1 MIEIIISFYIFMI
14 HKRQIEVD
22 FRVSILLLCLGLL
35 VAQPLFAQAPS
46 FEMAC
51 NTEDIDDNDNGLIEL
66 CYLEDVA
73 AIQRDGTGLR
83 RGTATLAEGCP
94 TSGCN
99 GYELVRNLD
108 FTTTQSYMT
117 GVVNSN
123 WILNAA
129 DFMGT
134 ARQGWDPIGSVA
146 NNDCSDSG
154 SRCFAAILEG
164 NGYSISN
171 LQINRDGANEIG
183 LFAGNTGTIRNL
195 GLREIEVEGNNRV
208 GGLVGRNEGNLIN
221 AHVIDSRVEGSAN
234 NAGLLVGVSRPSALI
249 INSYVRGTVEGSR
262 WVGGICGLNF
272 GRIINS
278 YAEVMASGVREVGGL
293 VAENQHGTI
302 RNSYAMGSAH
312 ITANDSENRR
322 SVGGLLAVLWR
333 VSDSNPNP
341 SVTNSYSTVRV
352 TGNLARNNVGGL
364 IGNTN
369 ISDPLITASYWD
381 TETSERTASPGGGTP
396 QTTDGLQM
404 PTAPGTMASD
414 VYYQW
419 STDDW
424 DFGTMQ
430 TYAALRYA
438 IGDDN
443 DNPGC
448 DVEPDTPLPPCG
460 ALLSGQAG
468 RDRGLNT
475 LFFVINGDRQDNTR
489 VFRDRPFSPLV
500 FDYDI
505 KLPSL
510 QTTIELIPYAVN
522 DTATISV
529 FSASDQ
535 DDDLFMGRRSG
546 QESRPITLQANT
558 NETMMVEVDGLTYNF
573 NLIRGPQPSVEIV
586 SFGTIPPTGTVDEG
600 DDIVFEAVFRN
611 GSEDYQYSLQQGG
624 TALGQGQNSTATVT
638 VTIPD
643 NLVAAGEETT
653 QTIYTITVDDSFDI
667 VSREL
672 MLTVN
677 KIDNG
682 EPQLELSVSPT
693 MLSITS
699 SVDDIDG
706 VGTFS
711 YQWQSRDEGD
721 SGWNNLPSVTN
732 SQMVAGNS
740 ANTIRYRV
748 IVNHTDGQ
756 GHGKEYTIGL
766 FPRDVD
772 GDDDGLIDI
781 YYLEDLNVIRYQ
793 VDGSGYTINPE
804 SDNII
809 ADKIVSGCPAN
820 TCTGYELL
828 RDLDFTTAR
837 SYVDATAEVQDQ
849 TTVLDEWTVD
859 DPMNDSDTGWLPLAT
874 ADVPFAS
881 LFNGNNN
888 NISNL
893 QINRDT
899 ADDSDIGLFAVLSPS
914 ARLENVGVLDVS
926 IEGRG
931 YVGGLV
937 AQNEGVI
944 VNSYAQ
950 GEVAGA
956 QHSVGGLVA
965 LNSTATGVIINSYAN
980 VRLMSAGAL
989 LSGGLVGNNDG
1000 KIRNSYAAG
1009 NVGGACDVGGL
1020 VAENGSEGEIVNSYA
1035 SGAVNRSGSCGDDG
1049 TRNRAGGLVADNAG
1063 LIRNSY
1069 VRGPISAGGGT
1080 AGGLFA
1086 VGATGTVEFSYW
1098 DSTVNSDIT
1107 ADSTAQTTADLLS
1120 LPSETGIYTNW
1131 NSADWDFGTAMQY
1144 PLLRYTSPTDI
1155 AIAAVCDDDLNT
1167 ALPPCGSILLAQGEK
1182 GLSNLLFFTG
1192 DDAVALNRPFSLS
1205 LLSGYT
1211 VNVEDQTT
1219 IELLPY
1225 GINPRGESITIT
1237 QNTTNTDYFV
1247 GKLSGEQSMPI
1258 PISKGE
1264 SVLTISVGNDPTD
1277 TNPVT
1282 YSVTVNNMVS
1292 PVQVTD
1298 VTGPDTAVEGDPIS
1312 LSQTA
1317 TGGIGVNYTYRWTSE
1332 PADFLDGQTVTNATL
1347 SFNVPTDFVL
1357 GENTSR
1363 SVVIKSIVGDSF
1375 SESSA
1380 IKTVNIVKDDN
1391 GNPDFRTEVTVS
1403 TISIEAVPGSDPDG
1417 DGMITGASWERRTVD
1432 DVEWMPIPG
1441 QTSAMYSIP
1450 TEDRGDTRYRAQVV
1464 YIDAQGYSHTSS
1476 VLGPY
1481 RADIDDDDDG
1491 LIDIYYLEDLD
1502 TVRYQTDGSGYRASN
1517 EATRSSRGCMPVDTT
1532 ETCSGYELRRD
1543 LDFMTTRSYL
1553 VATMNRTIWT
1563 VNNFGTD
1570 ADTGWQP
1577 IGSIDGNSCSNTS
1590 SDCFTGVFEG
1600 NGYSI
1605 SNLRIN
1611 RDSTTGSLSDNIGLF
1626 VGNTGTIR
1634 NLGLSGIK
1642 VHGHRR
1648 VSGLVGLNAGNLIN
1662 VYVDEGEV
1670 EGRNNGVGLLAGR
1683 SEGLIINSYV
1693 RGTVFSA
1700 GRFAGGICGAT
1711 LGSGI
1716 SNSYAI
1722 VDVTAMGNIG
1732 GLAGDTLGPIRNS
1745 YAMGSVR
1752 LTANA
1757 NSGLVVGGLVG
1768 VMAVFNE
1775 PSITNSYSTV
1785 AVTADNPTGNIISGL
1800 IGDRTEAVDAS
1811 AISDSYWD
1819 SNTSM
1824 QTTSMGGGTSK
1835 TTVELQMPT
1844 NRTAEIGIYA
1854 NWNSADWDF
1863 GTSQTYAALRYAI
1876 GDDNAN
1882 PGCDADPD
1890 TALPQCG
1897 DLLPGQIATVLP
1909 IEITNITVPET
1920 VNEGDV
1926 INLSAAVMGGN
1937 SDSYSYRW
1945 TSEPASLLAGVSET
1959 DIANPTLSFI
1969 VPTDFVLGEASNRD
1983 AVIEL
1988 TVGDGLIES
1997 TATGTVTVEKVDNGN
2012 LSLSATVTTSTISI
2026 EILENDPDGAGS
2038 VAYTWEQ
2045 RSIARAGWQPILNP
2059 SNSYTVPAQ
2068 DASSFR
2074 YRVRLSYT
2082 DAQGYPYTS
2091 GVLGPFRAEIDDD
2104 DDGLID
2110 IYYLED
2116 LDAVRYQL
2124 DGTGYTPST
2133 TTVKITRGCPL
2144 AGDNTETCSGYE
2156 LRRDLSFTA
2165 MQSYVD
2171 ATTNR
2176 DEWTVDNPMNDLDT
2190 GWPPIGGSFGST
2202 FEGNGYSISN
2212 LQINRD
2218 TVDDSDIGLFAVL
2231 SSSARIKNVGLLNV
2245 AVEGR
2250 GYVGGLVAQNEGE
2263 IVNSYVQGE
2272 VKGAQH
2278 SVGGLVAFNSSS
2290 TTGVIV
2296 NSYANATVMS
2306 TGALLSGGLVGNNHG
2321 TIRNSYAAGHVSG
2334 VCDVGGLV
2342 AENGSGS
2349 EIINSYVSGEISR
2362 SGSCIDDG
2370 NRNRVGGLVADNAGL
2385 IRNSY
2390 VRGRVSGSGAIG
2402 GLFAVGATGTV
2413 ESSYWDSTVNSGIT
2427 IDTNA
2432 RISADLQMPTMPG
2445 TIPTEIYYDWSTA
2458 DWDFGDMT
2466 SYPALRYAEVD
2477 GVDSC
2482 DNDANTALPRC
2493 ATLLS
2498 DQAGRNEG
2506 LSALFFVINGAEQDN
2521 DRIFRNQPFSSL
2533 LFDYDVVIP
2542 NTMNFQL
2549 RPYAI
2554 NNTTMISIVKEADTS
2569 IDYFDSRLSGES
2581 SLDIPVSE
2589 GISEVIRITV
2599 DGVVYTLNLRV
2610 SPENPVRITS
2620 LVADPVAGSIVDEG
2634 QSVTL
2639 MFAVAD
2645 GSSDNYRYSLQQAG
2659 RVIARSTDT
2668 TTFTAVVP
2676 TDFVQADLTTQ
2687 SIVYTITVDDSFS
2700 TASAELM
2707 LIARKINNSIPQL
2720 ELNIGPAL
2728 LSISTTADADG
2739 IGTFMYQW
2747 ERRDRVDSGWID
2759 DSTSASATVP
2769 ANSSSEIRYRVTVR
2783 HTDGQGDSN
2792 TYRINPFPVIV
2803 DGDSD
2808 GLIDLYYLED
2818 LDTIRN
2824 SSDGSGY
2831 DIDTERDD
2839 ITIDKNTLGCPNGGC
2854 IGYEL
2859 SRSLDFDD
2867 DNSYSSTANK
2877 ITWTTGAGWQP
2888 IGSISNDDCGDSASD
2903 CFNSIFEGNN
2913 NQLSNLRINR
2923 DTVDDAHI
2931 GLFTAVSQ
2939 DARIENVGILDV
2951 AIEGRGY
2958 VGGLVARNAGVI
2970 VNSYVQGGA
2979 VTGTQ
2984 HSLGGLVAINDSGV
2998 STRATITNSYASVMT
3013 ISTVV
3018 LSTGALVG
3026 RNRGVIR
3033 NSYASGNASGSCD
3046 VGGLV
3051 AENGNG
3057 SEIVNSYASGTV
3069 NRSGSCSDAT
3079 RDRAAGLV
3087 AYNAGSIEN
3096 SYVSGRVSG
3105 SGAVGGLVGNAE
3117 PTGTVTSSYW
3127 DSTVNSGITADA
3139 DDGIATG
3146 TAALQ
3151 EPTAPGS
3158 IATQIY
3164 HNWSTADWD
3173 FGTSRTYAVLRYA
3186 GGDDSDNPACD
3197 LDPDTPLPP
3206 CGALLLDQGGADR
3219 KGLGGLF
3226 FFVDGEPLDMSL
3238 LNKPFSFSVFS
3249 GYVINLENKALIE
3262 LSPYGLN
3269 ARGQSI
3275 SIFRMGDTP
3284 RRDYFDEKHSGEL
3297 SEPIRIPRGRS
3308 VLTIV
3313 VGDAPGDPDPVTY
3326 SFTVNNEVTTVE
3338 ITDLTSNAT
3347 MLEEGETINIE
3358 ATVSGGARLNYRYQ
3372 WTAEP
3377 AELLGRVSNADI
3389 TSPTLSFSIPPD
3401 FVSLEATTRSAM
3413 IILTVRDNLSESRA
3427 TETVVIEK
3435 VDNGARLFMTTV
3447 TTSEI
3452 NIATVADDPDGNGD
3466 GTVDYSW
3473 ELRSID
3479 DDDWMSTSIVS
3490 NRYTVPAQ
3498 DASSFRYRVR
3508 VSYTDAQGYDFDRLF
3523 GPYRAD
3529 IDDDDDGLIDIYY
3542 LEDLDAVRYQTD
3554 GSGYTTSTATV
3565 KITRGC
3571 RPIDNI
3577 ETCSGYELRRDLD
3590 FATTRSYVNAA
3601 RHRGEWTVDNFATGS
3616 DGWQPIGEIPSGL
3629 FVDCN
3634 ATGSD
3639 CLNSI
3644 FEGNGYS
3651 ISNLQI
3657 NRDLDGVGLFAGN
3670 NGTIRNLGLS
3680 EIRIEGGNQV
3690 GGIVASN
3697 DGILMNS
3704 HVDSSV
3710 AGVDRSVT
3718 GSLRVGLLAAANN
3731 GLIIN
3736 SYARGDVRANT
3747 FVGGICGYSGGE
3759 IINSYAD
3766 AEVVANNSSAGG
3778 LVGLMSRINEIDAI
3792 ITDSYATGSVG
3803 AQDSQGSQGGIVG
3816 FLAQN
3821 TNIRNSYSTA
3831 EVTTMTASAGG
3842 LVGTSNA
3849 SVFDSYWDVETSMQM
3864 RSAGGTSSTTA
3875 ELQMPTIPGTTATE
3889 VYYNWSPDNWDFGNT
3904 MSYPALRYTDGGVD
3918 ACAANPET
3926 ALPRCGALLPEQN
3939 GRDEGLS
3946 ILFFVIDDEEQD
3958 NADIFVNQPFS
3969 SLLFNYDVTI
3979 PYTENFRLRPYAINS
3994 TAAISI
4000 TRAGDTQGIDYF
4012 NDASGELSDKIPLRG
4027 NMTEVL
4033 TITVD
4038 GVDYTLNIRVGPQDP
4053 VEITDFSSVPVA
4065 GSTVD
4070 EGDSVSLNIE
4080 IDGSSG
4086 DYDYLLQ
4093 PGGIEI
4099 SRVATTATFSVVIPD
4114 TFVEAGSTTQS
4125 ITYTITVDDGFGTA
4139 SAELMLVVRKTDN
4152 GEPQLEFNVGANS
4165 LEITPTVA
4173 DIDGV
4178 GTFRYRWQS
4187 RAEGAND
4194 WTDISATN
4202 RYTVS
4207 GTPAS
4212 TVRYRVI
4219 VNHTDGQQH
4228 SREYIIGPF
4237 PINVDGDGDGLIDV
4251 YYLEDLDAIR
4261 NRLDGSGYSVDP
4273 GSDSISVDKIT
4284 LGCPSDTCVGY
4295 ELLRDLNFTTEQS
4308 YVDATAQVQGQTTLL
4323 DEWTVNDPTD
4333 DSDSGWLPIGSGDTP
4348 FAALFRADNHKIF
4361 NLQINRDTVD
4371 DAHIG
4376 LFAALS
4382 QNARIENIGL
4392 LDVAIEGRG
4401 HVGSLVAQNEGVVV
4415 NSYVQGG
4422 EITGTQHSL
4431 GGLVAS
4437 NSSMTGVVI
4446 NSYASVTTTST
4457 EVFSPGGLV
4466 GSNRGVIRNSYATG
4480 DVSGPCDV
4488 GGLVAESFVGSQIVN
4503 SYASGNVHRAGS
4515 CMDDGTLDSV
4525 GSLVGYHRG
4534 LIRNSYGSGRV
4545 SGSGTKGGLVGDAE
4559 NSTVTF
4565 SYWDVETSMQMR
4577 SAGGTSQTTAEL
4589 QMPTAP
4595 GSIAN
4600 QVYFNWSTADWDFG
4614 TSLNYPIIRY
4624 TTATDILSEPACD
4637 DNLDTPLPQ
4646 CGGVLL
4652 GQGDIGLSSILF
4664 FAGDDTLNEAE
4675 LDPPFSLSVLSGY
4688 TVNTVDEVLIRLLPY
4703 GIDVLGETIAIFK
4716 TGDTLSVDYFE
4727 DRRSGELSAPIPIS
4741 RGQSVVTVRV
4751 GDDPDTVDYS
4761 FIVNNEVSAVEVTDV
4776 AGDFTM
4782 RREGETVSLS
4792 ATVQGGIS
4800 DNYSYRWT
4808 SEPASLLAGLSEAD
4822 ITSRTLSFSIPLD
4835 FVSRDVLSRDAE
4847 IKLTV
4852 GDGFS
4857 VSSATETVTVEKVND
4872 GDPNFTATVTA
4883 AEISI
4888 ATVGDDPDGIGVTV
4902 YAWEQRSIANVVWEP
4917 IPGVPNTSNTY
4928 TVPPQNA
4935 SSFRYR
4941 VRLSHT
4947 DAQGNPFSQVLGPFR
4962 AEIDDDDDGLIDI
4975 YYLEDLDAVRYQTD
4989 GSAYTISTATVGI
5002 TRGCRLAGD
5011 NTETCSGYELRR
5023 DLDFATTRSY
5033 VDATTNRDEWTVDD
5047 PMNDS
5052 DSGWL
5057 PIGSIVSNDC
5067 EDSGSNCF
5075 TSTFEGNG
5083 YDISNLQINRDTVDD
5098 SDIGLF
5104 AVLSSSA
5111 RIENVGLLNVAVEG
5125 RGHVGGLVAQNEG
5138 EIVNS
5143 YVRGEVKGTQH
5154 SVGGLVASN
5163 SSSMTSVIVNSYADA
5178 TVMSTDALLSGGLVG
5193 NNHGKIRNSYAAGNV
5208 RGSCNVGGLV
5218 AENGS
5223 ESEIVNSYVSG
5234 EISRS
5239 GSCSDDGTRNRVGGL
5254 VVDNAGLIRNSYVRG
5269 RVSGS
5274 GTIGGLIGDAEAT
5287 GTVEFSYWDSTVNS
5301 GLTTDTNARISTDL
5315 QSPVAAIGI
5324 YAQWNTADWDFGGT
5338 TSYPALRYAEV
5349 DGVDAC
5355 DSDANTALP
5364 RCGALLS
5371 DQAGRDEGLSA
5382 LFFVINSAEQDNDR
5396 IFGNQPFSSLVFDYD
5411 VVIPNTAEFQLRPYA
5426 IDSEATI
5433 SIVKVADTSTDYFD
5447 GRLSGESSLDIPV
5460 SEGIT
5465 EVIRITVD
5473 GVAYTLRLR
5482 VSPENPVRITNFV
5495 SDPVAGSIVDEG
5507 QSATLTFAVADGSSV
5522 NYRYSLQQAGREI
5535 AQSNDPTFTAVIP
5548 LDFVQAD
5555 LTTQS
5560 IVYTITVDDSFSTA
5574 SAELELIAN
5583 KENNGEP
5590 QLELRI
5596 TPTFLSTTSTVADV
5610 DGAGTFTYRWE
5621 RRERIDVSWME
5632 VSTTFGVS
5640 IPADTP
5646 GEVRYRVT
5654 IDHTDGQGYRNTYLI
5669 GPFPAGIDGNNNGLI
5684 DIYYLEDLD
5693 AMRNQLDGSGYS
5705 INSGYSNII
5714 VDENTSGCPDGG
5726 CRGYELSRSL
5736 DFNEDTHYL
5745 DAAANKERWT
5755 TGTGWQPIG
5764 DFDNPFSAIFMASTE
5779 SLTISNLTIDRRN
5792 ESGVGLFGE
5801 SSGRITDIRLSDVS
5815 VRGYSVVG
5823 GLVGSNRGQITAGS
5837 VTGSVE
5843 SVDTWA
5849 GGLVGTHWNEIK
5861 NSYAQVDVSG
5871 YSSVGGLVGYS
5882 FGTIAD
5888 SYAFGDVKARIFG
5901 GGLVGFNQGPIA
5913 RSYAS
5918 GSVESAFYAGGLI
5931 GYNDSYIDAIGRG
5944 GVIENVYATGNV
5956 IGGTYL
5962 GGLAGYNDSDI
5973 NNGYAIGRVIGGGGS
5988 GGLVGFND
5996 NEGVI
6001 TNSYWDIDTTGQA
6014 TSDGGIPRTTVQLQM
6029 PTEPGATADM
6039 TYYQWSDSAWN
6050 FGSTTEYPTLKDEDG
6065 NDLPLLETRLGTSLG
6080 LGALVL
6086 SGLQLSDG
6094 MLEPPFDPTKTSYEL
6109 LDLAGEQTTMT
6120 ATTAAENAVISIEV
6134 DSQTA
6139 STGNLAVATR
6149 ITDTVNNIVI
6159 RVTVSGRSTA
6169 TYTVVLPANR
6179 PSLAGIPKEPCSL
6192 TDVDQDDD
6200 RLIEICDIE
6209 GLYAMRYRLD
6219 GSAYKASS
6227 AAAEIDSGCPQS
6239 GCIGYE
6245 LMNDLDFG
6253 NPDHYRDGSNRAI
6266 WTVTDYADDSD
6277 KGWRPI
6283 GDFAVSFNATFKA
6296 NSHTISGLQT
6306 NRDDNTNGRDYAG
6319 LFGHIGAR
6327 AQLDGV
6333 DLSAIDVRGRFVVGG
6348 LVGRSD
6354 GGTVINSSVEGIV
6367 AGSPVI
6373 NSLGSSWI
6381 GGMVGSN
6388 NGAIV
6393 NSYAQA
6399 SVFGHTT
6406 IGGLV
6411 GVATKGSDIRNSYA
6425 LGSVNGINYVGGLAG
6440 FNQGRFENCYAR
6452 VSIGGVFSVAGLVA
6466 LNDDEGV
6473 IRNSYA
6479 VPDSFFPIA
6488 GLVETNQGTIIDS
6501 YWQRSDTVSSSDGG
6515 IGLMPEVLQASA
6527 SFPGWLSANW
6537 DFTDGEYPGLKYAEG
6552 GDPDNPACETP
6563 PPDTQLPNCGTLLAN
6578 QRLGLERIE
6587 LVGVE
6592 LFPNFNSAINNYSA
6606 SVSVETT
6613 NVMIVVSSNNVMT
6626 PININGV
6633 EASGNVSSI
6642 VKLAETEDTKITIAS
6657 VEDAT
6662 TYTVVIVKQ
6671 SEIAGFV
6678 PSRFAGRP
6686 ADPQCRNCNP
6696 TVDGVVQIRFADET
6710 LSQSGDSIR
6719 VKLQFRRLFGGDGD
6733 SRYIA
6738 SAGLGLRYN
6747 PAVFGQC
6754 THERSDFF
6762 TATDNYAISFSDTDV
6777 DELRIAETG
6786 IDLNAGSDEFSALG
6800 EAWKDLVTLTCAI
6813 PNRENELGAAIA
6825 GTAARQVVL
6834 YRYDSDG
6841 DAIPS
6846 VALLSANN
6854 DLRGLR
6860 ADDRSYVEAYMRHS
6874 DGKGVRLKFSKGV
6887 AVFPDVRGG
6896 TQSDAVALTT
6906 DNFSLAMSTDAAI
6919 STVTHVVGSRYV
6931 NIEFD
6936 RVVVNNILRLVSTST
6951 SIIYDVDDAIMQGEA
6966 LAHDS
6971 FAAELAYDSEA
6982 PVVERLVESVTVVQ
6996 ETTRNIIFNKP
7007 LNPATVSI
7015 EALCLADEEG
7025 LCAGD
7030 DEATGSS
7037 ITSVVLMEDN
7047 SVLQV
7052 GISSAE
7058 QVARDARIEFR
7069 RGALLGTDY
7078 RWVEE
7083 YQVALRDPITIPD
7096 VVAPTITVSAVDGTA
7111 NIETQTH
7118 TRITYGMSFTV
7129 SANEPVVGLNTT
7141 SSYSLLRVPDTGDAV
7156 LVENAVPSTTTVSGT
7171 NQVTVSYSGIEVPV
7185 SDVTNTRGF
7194 TLRRTS
7200 DTSLQDL
7207 SGKDP
7212 IGSSSG
7218 FLDATGVS
7226 NGSAVAQTGDLDNT
7240 AQLMSLSL
7248 SVESESSPL
7257 SPPFDPAVAVRSY
7270 SIANVAN
7277 SVGDT
7282 TISVTAQNPA
7292 NIRLIRIG
7300 SSSDDDIAVN
7310 ALSVT
7315 SDAIPLEEG
7324 GTTTITI
7331 VVIAQDGTT
7340 EEEYTV
7346 AVERLPSMVAD
7357 LEALEVV
7364 GDSGT
7369 IELDP
7374 DFSTGETEYTARVR
7388 NDLETILINTTAT
7401 QSAATIQIAK
7411 TEIMDN
7417 TPRMP
7422 RRSISLDQGT
7432 TTTIVVRV
7440 TAQDGTTTANYVVTV
7455 VRLPSTVAGLE
7466 ALEIVGTSGTIELDP
7481 DFSTGETEYTA
7492 RVRNDL
7498 ETILINTTATQSAA
7512 TIQIAKTE
7520 IMDNTPRMPRR
7531 SISLDQGTTTTIVV
7545 RVTAQD
7551 GTTTANYVVTV
7562 VRLPSTVAGLEALEI
7577 VGTSGT
7583 IELDPDFST
7592 DETEYTARV
7601 RNDLET
7607 VSINTTAT
7615 QSAATIQIAKTE
7627 IMDNTPRM
7635 PRRSITLDRGT
7646 TTTVVVRV
7654 TAQDGT
7660 TTANYVV
7667 TVVRLPSTVAD
7678 LEALEVVGDSGTIE
7692 LDPDFSTGE
7701 TEYTAR
7707 VRNDLETI
7715 LINTTATQSAATIQ
7729 IAKTEIMDNTPRM
7742 PRRSISLDQ
7751 GTTTTIVVRV
7761 TAQDGTTTANYVVTV
7776 VRLPSTVAGLEAL
7789 EIVGTSGTIE
7799 LDPDFSTGETEYT
7812 ARVRNDL
7819 ETILINTTA
7828 TQSAATIQ
7836 IAKTEIMDNTPRMPR
7851 RSITL
7856 DQGTTTTIIVRV
7868 TAQDGTTPLEDYTI
7882 TVVRLPSTDAMN
7894 AIRIRVKVFLEG
7906 PLQ

>member
-51 NTEDIDDNDNGLIEL
+51 NTEDIDDDNDGLIEL

-94 TSGCN
+94 PSGCN
-99 GYELVRNLD
+99 GYELVRDLD

-164 NGYSISN
+164 NGYRISN

-438 IGDDN
+438 IGDDDN
-443 DNPGC
+443 NPGC

-475 LFFVINGDRQDNTR
+475 LFFVINGDRQDNAR

-510 QTTIELIPYAVN
+510 PTTIELIPYAVN

-529 FSASDQ
+529 FSASDRN
-535 DDDLFMGRRSG
+535 DDLFMGRRSG
-546 QESRPITLQANT
+546 QSSRFITLQANT
-558 NETMMVEVDGLTYNF
+558 NETMMVGVDGLTYNF

-624 TALGQGQNSTATVT
+624 TVLGQGRGRGQNSIATFT
-638 VTIPD
+638 ITIPD
-643 NLVAAGEETT
+643 TLVAADEETT
-653 QTIYTITVDDSFDI
+653 QTTYTITVDDGFDI
-667 VSREL
+667 VSGEL

-677 KIDNG
+677 KVDNG

-699 SVDDIDG
+699 SVDDVDG

-711 YQWQSRDEGD
+711 YQWQSRDMGD

-748 IVNHTDGQ
+748 IVGHTDGQ
-756 GHGKEYTIGL
+756 GHVKEYTIGL

-772 GDDDGLIDI
+772 GDDDGLIDV
-781 YYLEDLNVIRYQ
+781 YYLEDLDVIRYQ

-828 RDLDFTTAR
+828 TDLDFRADT
-837 SYVDATAEVQDQ
+837 SYVDATAEVQGQ

-859 DPMNDSDTGWLPLAT
+859 NPADDSDTGWLPIAT
-874 ADVPFAS
+874 TATPFMS

-899 ADDSDIGLFAVLSPS
+899 VDDSDIGLFAALSS
-914 ARLENVGVLDVS
+914 EARLENVGLLDVA

-937 AQNEGVI
+937 AQNEGII

-950 GEVAGA
+950 GRVEGS

-965 LNSTATGVIINSYAN
+965 FNSSSATSVIINSYAN

-1020 VAENGSEGEIVNSYA
+1020 VAENGSGSEIVNSYA
-1035 SGAVNRSGSCGDDG
+1035 SGAVSRSGSCIGDSN
-1049 TRNRAGGLVADNAG
+1049 RNRAGGLVADNAG

-1069 VRGPISAGGGT
+1069 VRGLISAGGGT

-1086 VGATGTVEFSYW
+1086 VGAAGTVEFSYW
-1098 DSTVNSDIT
+1098 DRTVNNAIT
-1107 ADSTAQTTADLLS
+1107 ADAMARTTADLRS
-1120 LPSETGIYTNW
+1120 LPSEMGIYTNW
-1131 NSADWDFGTAMQY
+1131 SSADWDFGTAMQY

-1182 GLSNLLFFTG
+1182 GLSNLLLFTG
-1192 DDAVALNRPFSLS
+1192 NDTVALNRPFSLS

-1225 GINPRGESITIT
+1225 GINPLGESITIT
-1237 QNTTNTDYFV
+1237 QDTTSTDYFMD
-1247 GKLSGEQSMPI
+1247 KRSGERSMPI

-1312 LSQTA
+1312 LSQTV
-1317 TGGIGVNYTYRWTSE
+1317 TGGIGANYTYRWTSE

-1347 SFNVPTDFVL
+1347 SFNVPADFVL

-1363 SVVIKSIVGDSF
+1363 NVVIKAIVGDSF

-1380 IKTVNIVKDDN
+1380 TQAVNIMKDDN
-1391 GNPDFRTEVTVS
+1391 GNPDFSAEVTVS

-1417 DGMITGASWERRTVD
+1417 DGMITSAIWERRTVAD
-1432 DVEWMPIPG
+1432 AEWMPIPG

-1464 YIDAQGYSHTSS
+1464 YIDAQGYSYTSS

-1481 RADIDDDDDG
+1481 RGDIDDDDDG

-1517 EATRSSRGCMPVDTT
+1517 EATRSSRGCMLVDTT

-1543 LDFMTTRSYL
+1543 LDFTTTRSY
-1553 VATMNRTIWT
+1553 VDVTMNRRIWT
-1563 VNNFGTD
+1563 VENFDTAG
-1570 ADTGWQP
+1570 DTGWQP

-1600 NGYSI
+1600 NSYSV

-1634 NLGLSGIK
+1634 NLGLSGII

-1670 EGRNNGVGLLAGR
+1670 RGRNNGVGLLAGR
-1683 SEGLIINSYV
+1683 SEGVIINSYV
-1693 RGTVFSA
+1693 RGTVVSGA
-1700 GRFAGGICGAT
+1700 RFAGGICGAT
-1711 LGSGI
+1711 LGGGI

-1722 VDVTAMGNIG
+1722 VDVTATGNIG

-1757 NSGLVVGGLVG
+1757 NSGRVVGGLVG
-1768 VMAVFNE
+1768 VMAVFNA

-1800 IGDRTEAVDAS
+1800 IGNRTDAVNPS
-1811 AISDSYWD
+1811 AISNSYWD

-1844 NRTAEIGIYA
+1844 NLTAEMGIYEK
-1854 NWNSADWDF
+1854 WNSGDWDF
-1863 GTSQTYAALRYAI
+1863 GTSRTYATLRYAI

-1897 DLLPGQIATVLP
+1897 GLLPGQIAEVSP
-1909 IEITNITVPET
+1909 IEITDIVVPET
-1920 VNEGDV
+1920 AVEGV
-1926 INLSAAVMGGN
+1926 AINLSATVIGGN
-1937 SDSYSYRW
+1937 SDNYSYRW

-1959 DIANPTLSFI
+1959 DITNPTLSFI
-1969 VPTDFVLGEASNRD
+1969 VPTDFVPGEASNRD

-1988 TVGDGLIES
+1988 TVGDGLTES

-2012 LSLSATVTTSTISI
+2012 LSLTATVTTSTISI

-2045 RSIARAGWQPILNP
+2045 RSIAGAGWQPILNP

-2176 DEWTVDNPMNDLDT
+2176 DEWTVDNPMNDSDT
-2190 GWPPIGGSFGST
+2190 GWLPIGGSFGST
-2202 FEGNGYSISN
+2202 FEGNGYRISN
-2212 LQINRD
+2212 LQIKRD
-2218 TVDDSDIGLFAVL
+2218 TVADSDIGLFAVL
-2231 SSSARIKNVGLLNV
+2231 SSSARIENVGLLNV

-2250 GYVGGLVAQNEGE
+2250 GYVGALVAQNEGE

-2290 TTGVIV
+2290 MTSVIV
-2296 NSYANATVMS
+2296 NSYADATVMS

-2321 TIRNSYAAGHVSG
+2321 KIRNSYAAGDVRG

-2362 SGSCIDDG
+2362 SGSCSDDS

-2402 GLFAVGATGTV
+2402 GLVSDAEATGTV
-2413 ESSYWDSTVNSGIT
+2413 ESSYWDSTVNSGLT
-2427 IDTNA
+2427 TDTDAKTSN
-2432 RISADLQMPTMPG
+2432 DLQSPMTATG
-2445 TIPTEIYYDWSTA
+2445 IYAQWNTA
-2458 DWDFGDMT
+2458 DWDFGDTT

-2533 LFDYDVVIP
+2533 VFDYDVVIP

-2589 GISEVIRITV
+2589 GITEVIRITV
-2599 DGVVYTLNLRV
+2599 DGVAYTLNLRV

-2620 LVADPVAGSIVDEG
+2620 LVGNPLAGSIVDEG

-2639 MFAVAD
+2639 TFAVAD

-2676 TDFVQADLTTQ
+2676 LDFVQADLTTQ
-2687 SIVYTITVDDSFS
+2687 SLVYTITVDDSFS

-2707 LIARKINNSIPQL
+2707 LIARKINNSTPQL

-2728 LSISTTADADG
+2728 LSISATADADG
-2739 IGTFMYQW
+2739 VGTFMYRW

-2759 DSTSASATVP
+2759 DSTSASTTVP
-2769 ANSSSEIRYRVTVR
+2769 ANSSGEIRYRVTVR

-2808 GLIDLYYLED
+2808 GLIDIYYLED
-2818 LDTIRN
+2818 LDAIRN
-2824 SSDGSGY
+2824 YSDGSGY

-2839 ITIDKNTLGCPNGGC
+2839 ITIDKNTLGCPNSGC
-2854 IGYEL
+2854 MGYEL
-2859 SRSLDFDD
+2859 RRSLDFGE

-2877 ITWTTGAGWQP
+2877 VTWTTGAGWQP
-2888 IGSISNDDCGDSASD
+2888 IGSISNDDCSDSASD

-2913 NQLSNLRINR
+2913 NQLSNLWIDR
-2923 DTVDDAHI
+2923 DTVDNAHI

-2939 DARIENVGILDV
+2939 NARIENVGILDV

-2958 VGGLVARNAGVI
+2958 VGGLVARNAGAI

-3033 NSYASGNASGSCD
+3033 NSYASGDASGSCD

-3051 AENGNG
+3051 AENGSG
-3057 SEIVNSYASGTV
+3057 GQIVNSYASGMLS
-3069 NRSGSCSDAT
+3069 RSGSCSDAT
-3079 RDRAAGLV
+3079 RNRAAGLV

-3096 SYVSGRVSG
+3096 SYASGRVSG
-3105 SGAVGGLVGNAE
+3105 SGAIGGLVGDAE
-3117 PTGTVTSSYW
+3117 ATGMVTSSYW
-3127 DSTVNSGITADA
+3127 DSTVNNVITADA

-3158 IATQIY
+3158 IATQVY
-3164 HNWSTADWD
+3164 FNWSTDDWD

-3206 CGALLLDQGGADR
+3206 CGGLLLDQGGADR

-3249 GYVINLENKALIE
+3249 GYVINLENKASMGL
-3262 LSPYGLN
+3262 LPYGIN

-3275 SIFRMGDTP
+3275 SIFRTGDTP
-3284 RRDYFDEKHSGEL
+3284 RTDYFRDKRSGEL
-3297 SEPIRIPRGRS
+3297 SDPIRISRGAS

-3326 SFTVNNEVTTVE
+3326 SFTVNNDVTTVE

-3358 ATVSGGARLNYRYQ
+3358 AAVSGGARLNYRYQ

-3377 AELLGRVSNADI
+3377 AELLAGVSNADI

-3452 NIATVADDPDGNGD
+3452 SIVPVASDPDGNGD
-3466 GTVDYSW
+3466 DTVDYSW

-3479 DDDWMSTSIVS
+3479 DDDWMSTPIMS

-3571 RPIDNI
+3571 RPIDNT

-3590 FATTRSYVNAA
+3590 FATSRSYVNAVG
-3601 RHRGEWTVDNFATGS
+3601 HRGEWTVDKFAIAS
-3616 DGWQPIGEIPSGL
+3616 DTGWQPIGEIPSGF
-3629 FVDCN
+3629 FVNCSVP
-3634 ATGSD
+3634 GSD
-3639 CLNSI
+3639 CLNST

-3657 NRDLDGVGLFAGN
+3657 NRDSSDNVGLFAGN

-3680 EIRIEGGNQV
+3680 GIRVEGGNQV

-3704 HVDSSV
+3704 HVDSYV

-3718 GSLRVGLLAAANN
+3718 GLFGVGLLAAANN

-3747 FVGGICGYSGGE
+3747 AVGGICGYSGGQ

-3766 AEVVANNSSAGG
+3766 AEVMANSSAGG
-3778 LVGLMSRINEIDAI
+3778 LVGLMRVTNEIDAI

-3849 SVFDSYWDVETSMQM
+3849 KESAFDSYWDVETSMQM

-3918 ACAANPET
+3918 ACATNPKT
-3926 ALPRCGALLPEQN
+3926 ALPRCGALLPEQR

-3979 PYTENFRLRPYAINS
+3979 PYTENFRLRPYVINS

-4000 TRAGDTQGIDYF
+4000 TRAGDMQGTDYF
-4012 NDASGELSDKIPLRG
+4012 DDETSGELSDNIPLRG
-4027 NMTEVL
+4027 NTVEVV

-4038 GVDYTLNIRVGPQDP
+4038 DVAYTLNITVGPQDP
-4053 VEITDFSSVPVA
+4053 VEITRFSSVPVA

-4086 DYDYLLQ
+4086 NYDYLLQ
-4093 PGGIEI
+4093 PGGIALRRET
-4099 SRVATTATFSVVIPD
+4099 TTATFSVVIPD

-4125 ITYTITVDDGFGTA
+4125 ITYTITVNDGFGTA
-4139 SAELMLVVRKTDN
+4139 SAELMLVVQKTDN

-4194 WTDISATN
+4194 WTDISETN
-4202 RYTVS
+4202 RYTIPS
-4207 GTPAS
+4207 NPAS
-4212 TVRYRVI
+4212 TIRYRVI
-4219 VNHTDGQQH
+4219 VNHTDGQEH

-4237 PINVDGDGDGLIDV
+4237 PINVDGDNDGLIDV
-4251 YYLEDLDAIR
+4251 HYLEDLDAIR

-4273 GSDSISVDKIT
+4273 GSDNITVDKIT
-4284 LGCPSDTCVGY
+4284 SGCPSDTCVGY
-4295 ELLRDLNFTTEQS
+4295 ELLRDLDFTTEQS
-4308 YVDATAQVQGQTTLL
+4308 YVDATVQVQGQTTLL
-4323 DEWTVNDPTD
+4323 DEWTVDDPTD
-4333 DSDSGWLPIGSGDTP
+4333 DSDSGWLPIGTGDTP
-4348 FAALFRADNHKIF
+4348 FATLFRADNYKIF

-4382 QNARIENIGL
+4382 SEARLENVGI
-4392 LDVAIEGRG
+4392 LDVAIEGKG
-4401 HVGSLVAQNEGVVV
+4401 HVGSLVARNEGVIV

-4431 GGLVAS
+4431 GGLVAF
-4437 NSSMTGVVI
+4437 NSTATSVI
-4446 NSYASVTTTST
+4446 VNSYASVTTTST

-4565 SYWDVETSMQMR
+4565 SYWDVETSIQMR

-4600 QVYFNWSTADWDFG
+4600 QVYFNWSIADWDFG

-4688 TVNTVDEVLIRLLPY
+4688 TVNTVDEVSIRLLPY

-4716 TGDTLSVDYFE
+4716 TGDTPSVDYFE

-4741 RGQSVVTVRV
+4741 RGESVVTVRV

-4761 FIVNNEVSAVEVTDV
+4761 FIVDNDVTAVEVTDV

-4800 DNYSYRWT
+4800 DNYRYRWT

-4835 FVSRDVLSRDAE
+4835 FVSRDVSSRDAE

-4917 IPGVPNTSNTY
+4917 IPGVSNTSNTY

-4941 VRLSHT
+4941 VRLSYT

-5083 YDISNLQINRDTVDD
+5083 YGISNLQINRDTVDD

-5125 RGHVGGLVAQNEG
+5125 RGYVGGLVAQNEG

-5254 VVDNAGLIRNSYVRG
+5254 VADNAGLIRNSYVRG
-5269 RVSGS
+5269 RVSGGS
-5274 GTIGGLIGDAEAT
+5274 GTAGGLFAVGAT
-5287 GTVEFSYWDSTVNS
+5287 GTVEFSYWDRTVNS
-5301 GLTTDTNARISTDL
+5301 GITIDTNARISNDL
-5315 QSPVAAIGI
+5315 QSPVTATGI
-5324 YAQWNTADWDFGGT
+5324 YAEWSLADWDFGNAM
-5338 TSYPALRYAEV
+5338 SYPALRYAEV
-5349 DGVDAC
+5349 EGVDAC
-5355 DSDANTALP
+5355 DNDENTALP

-5371 DQAGRDEGLSA
+5371 GQPDRDEGLGA
-5382 LFFVINSAEQDNDR
+5382 LFLAIDGEEQDNKQ
-5396 IFGNQPFSSLVFDYD
+5396 IFRNRPFSSLVRRYD
-5411 VVIPNTAEFQLRPYA
+5411 VVIRNTAEFQLRPYA
-5426 IDSEATI
+5426 IDSDATI
-5433 SIVKVADTSTDYFD
+5433 SIVKVADTSIDYFENK
-5447 GRLSGESSLDIPV
+5447 RSGEFSLDIPV
-5460 SEGIT
+5460 LEDIT
-5465 EVIRITVD
+5465 EVITITVD
-5473 GVAYTLRLR
+5473 DVAYTLSLR
-5482 VSPENPVRITNFV
+5482 VRPENPVKITSFIGN
-5495 SDPVAGSIVDEG
+5495 PVAGSIVAEG
-5507 QSATLTFAVADGSSV
+5507 ESVTFTVEAGEGSGV

-5535 AQSNDPTFTAVIP
+5535 ARSNDPTFTTAIP

-5574 SAELELIAN
+5574 SAELKFIAN
-5583 KENNGEP
+5583 KENNGVVSVNDLVRSTTTETRLIFTGIDETSETDGGVRGAVTYHWQQCLGSLGNDCLIDAGTGSGWRDIAGQKGTLGNIEIFYEVP
-5590 QLELRI
+5590 STLSAPPDHRVRPGDRFRVRIAYTDGQSYPETVYSSNLGARLGQNTRPTITVDDTQDTDITLLEGGRITVPVSVNDRDGSALNVTVVSADDAIASATISEDGTTRTLTIRGEHAGETMITATVDDGTGEANATASLVFDVTVEENIVPTLLLTPSSAQTLPINTTAAIVVSVADSNFDLGDVVTLTAISSTPSVVSVMPERAVNITTDTSVRFVLNAEQGGVSMITFVATDVATDRDGLPARAELSVRVNTPPTLRGIPGAPIRLLGGVGRELELMIADADADDTLALRIGTGNSMIATATIIATSGDMRTLEIVGVGAGNTTITVTVNDGRGVANSQVSGQFAVQVEASEAPMLDIVAAPRQAIEPGSTANIVVRVSDANFDFGDRVALTAESSSRTIVSVMMPQRIDDIGSDMRRIFRLNAVKAGRAEITLTATDNQGLRSSETVMVTVNTPPTLSNRVPTQVIATVGMPFELRTGSFFEDADGDTLTYGIAIVPNSSLTDGFSTMTGIWTFMATDTDASRDTTGSTVTVTVNDGRGGSTKATFTLLIDALPTALRIAPDSNDRWLLRAGVLADDNGITTASYRWFINDTPIDGATENEYRILDNRVSRTAGTRYRLEATVVDNIGQSVTTQSNVYTVPNIAPMIASITDPQTINETTAIQNITVVVTASDPNYDGLTYMWNATRELDVDESTATLVVPPTFVDRVSSDTTVNIEVVVSDGTTTTIGMTSVTVNKVNNGVITIGASIEVGSEATTLTATRLSDDPDGNPSEAVVYQWQVCSADDCSMEGGDWRDIVGATGSPYLIMSGSSDLERGNSFRAVATYIDGQGYPETVNSPARVYTPLNEKPVIQSI
-5596 TPTFLSTTSTVADV
+5596 TPPQTTSETLVIQNITVVVTASDADDNNLTYMWNATRELDV
-5610 DGAGTFTYRWE
+5610 DESTATLVVPPTFVDRVSSDTTVNIEVVVSDGTTTTIGMTSVTVNKVNNGVITIGASIEVGSEATTLTATRLTNDPDGNPSEAVMYQWQVCSADDCSMEGGNWRDIVGATGSPYLIMSGSSDLERGNSFRAVATY
-5621 RRERIDVSWME
+5621 
-5632 VSTTFGVS
+5632 
-5640 IPADTP
+5640 
-5646 GEVRYRVT
+5646 
-5654 IDHTDGQGYRNTYLI
+5654 TDGQGYPETV
-5669 GPFPAGIDGNNNGLI
+5669 
-5684 DIYYLEDLD
+5684 
-5693 AMRNQLDGSGYS
+5693 
-5705 INSGYSNII
+5705 NS
-5714 VDENTSGCPDGG
+5714 P
-5726 CRGYELSRSL
+5726 
-5736 DFNEDTHYL
+5736 
-5745 DAAANKERWT
+5745 
-5755 TGTGWQPIG
+5755 
-5764 DFDNPFSAIFMASTE
+5764 
-5779 SLTISNLTIDRRN
+5779 
-5792 ESGVGLFGE
+5792 
-5801 SSGRITDIRLSDVS
+5801 
-5815 VRGYSVVG
+5815 
-5823 GLVGSNRGQITAGS
+5823 
-5837 VTGSVE
+5837 
-5843 SVDTWA
+5843 
-5849 GGLVGTHWNEIK
+5849 
-5861 NSYAQVDVSG
+5861 AQV
-5871 YSSVGGLVGYS
+5871 Y
-5882 FGTIAD
+5882 
-5888 SYAFGDVKARIFG
+5888 
-5901 GGLVGFNQGPIA
+5901 
-5913 RSYAS
+5913 
-5918 GSVESAFYAGGLI
+5918 
-5931 GYNDSYIDAIGRG
+5931 
-5944 GVIENVYATGNV
+5944 
-5956 IGGTYL
+5956 
-5962 GGLAGYNDSDI
+5962 
-5973 NNGYAIGRVIGGGGS
+5973 
-5988 GGLVGFND
+5988 
-5996 NEGVI
+5996 
-6001 TNSYWDIDTTGQA
+6001 
-6014 TSDGGIPRTTVQLQM
+6014 
-6029 PTEPGATADM
+6029 
-6039 TYYQWSDSAWN
+6039 
-6050 FGSTTEYPTLKDEDG
+6050 
-6065 NDLPLLETRLGTSLG
+6065 
-6080 LGALVL
+6080 
-6086 SGLQLSDG
+6086 
-6094 MLEPPFDPTKTSYEL
+6094 
-6109 LDLAGEQTTMT
+6109 
-6120 ATTAAENAVISIEV
+6120 
-6134 DSQTA
+6134 
-6139 STGNLAVATR
+6139 
-6149 ITDTVNNIVI
+6149 
-6159 RVTVSGRSTA
+6159 
-6169 TYTVVLPANR
+6169 
-6179 PSLAGIPKEPCSL
+6179 
-6192 TDVDQDDD
+6192 
-6200 RLIEICDIE
+6200 
-6209 GLYAMRYRLD
+6209 
-6219 GSAYKASS
+6219 
-6227 AAAEIDSGCPQS
+6227 
-6239 GCIGYE
+6239 
-6245 LMNDLDFG
+6245 
-6253 NPDHYRDGSNRAI
+6253 
-6266 WTVTDYADDSD
+6266 
-6277 KGWRPI
+6277 
-6283 GDFAVSFNATFKA
+6283 
-6296 NSHTISGLQT
+6296 
-6306 NRDDNTNGRDYAG
+6306 
-6319 LFGHIGAR
+6319 
-6327 AQLDGV
+6327 
-6333 DLSAIDVRGRFVVGG
+6333 
-6348 LVGRSD
+6348 
-6354 GGTVINSSVEGIV
+6354 
-6367 AGSPVI
+6367 
-6373 NSLGSSWI
+6373 
-6381 GGMVGSN
+6381 
-6388 NGAIV
+6388 
-6393 NSYAQA
+6393 
-6399 SVFGHTT
+6399 
-6406 IGGLV
+6406 
-6411 GVATKGSDIRNSYA
+6411 
-6425 LGSVNGINYVGGLAG
+6425 
-6440 FNQGRFENCYAR
+6440 
-6452 VSIGGVFSVAGLVA
+6452 
-6466 LNDDEGV
+6466 
-6473 IRNSYA
+6473 
-6479 VPDSFFPIA
+6479 
-6488 GLVETNQGTIIDS
+6488 
-6501 YWQRSDTVSSSDGG
+6501 
-6515 IGLMPEVLQASA
+6515 
-6527 SFPGWLSANW
+6527 
-6537 DFTDGEYPGLKYAEG
+6537 
-6552 GDPDNPACETP
+6552 
-6563 PPDTQLPNCGTLLAN
+6563 
-6578 QRLGLERIE
+6578 
-6587 LVGVE
+6587 
-6592 LFPNFNSAINNYSA
+6592 
-6606 SVSVETT
+6606 
-6613 NVMIVVSSNNVMT
+6613 
-6626 PININGV
+6626 
-6633 EASGNVSSI
+6633 
-6642 VKLAETEDTKITIAS
+6642 
-6657 VEDAT
+6657 
-6662 TYTVVIVKQ
+6662 
-6671 SEIAGFV
+6671 
-6678 PSRFAGRP
+6678 
-6686 ADPQCRNCNP
+6686 
-6696 TVDGVVQIRFADET
+6696 
-6710 LSQSGDSIR
+6710 
-6719 VKLQFRRLFGGDGD
+6719 
-6733 SRYIA
+6733 
-6738 SAGLGLRYN
+6738 
-6747 PAVFGQC
+6747 
-6754 THERSDFF
+6754 
-6762 TATDNYAISFSDTDV
+6762 
-6777 DELRIAETG
+6777 
-6786 IDLNAGSDEFSALG
+6786 
-6800 EAWKDLVTLTCAI
+6800 
-6813 PNRENELGAAIA
+6813 
-6825 GTAARQVVL
+6825 
-6834 YRYDSDG
+6834 
-6841 DAIPS
+6841 
-6846 VALLSANN
+6846 
-6854 DLRGLR
+6854 
-6860 ADDRSYVEAYMRHS
+6860 
-6874 DGKGVRLKFSKGV
+6874 
-6887 AVFPDVRGG
+6887 
-6896 TQSDAVALTT
+6896 
-6906 DNFSLAMSTDAAI
+6906 
-6919 STVTHVVGSRYV
+6919 
-6931 NIEFD
+6931 
-6936 RVVVNNILRLVSTST
+6936 
-6951 SIIYDVDDAIMQGEA
+6951 
-6966 LAHDS
+6966 
-6971 FAAELAYDSEA
+6971 
-6982 PVVERLVESVTVVQ
+6982 
-6996 ETTRNIIFNKP
+6996 
-7007 LNPATVSI
+7007 
-7015 EALCLADEEG
+7015 
-7025 LCAGD
+7025 
-7030 DEATGSS
+7030 
-7037 ITSVVLMEDN
+7037 
-7047 SVLQV
+7047 
-7052 GISSAE
+7052 
-7058 QVARDARIEFR
+7058 
-7069 RGALLGTDY
+7069 
-7078 RWVEE
+7078 
-7083 YQVALRDPITIPD
+7083 
-7096 VVAPTITVSAVDGTA
+7096 
-7111 NIETQTH
+7111 
-7118 TRITYGMSFTV
+7118 
-7129 SANEPVVGLNTT
+7129 
-7141 SSYSLLRVPDTGDAV
+7141 
-7156 LVENAVPSTTTVSGT
+7156 
-7171 NQVTVSYSGIEVPV
+7171 
-7185 SDVTNTRGF
+7185 
-7194 TLRRTS
+7194 
-7200 DTSLQDL
+7200 
-7207 SGKDP
+7207 
-7212 IGSSSG
+7212 
-7218 FLDATGVS
+7218 
-7226 NGSAVAQTGDLDNT
+7226 
-7240 AQLMSLSL
+7240 
-7248 SVESESSPL
+7248 
-7257 SPPFDPAVAVRSY
+7257 
-7270 SIANVAN
+7270 
-7277 SVGDT
+7277 
-7282 TISVTAQNPA
+7282 
-7292 NIRLIRIG
+7292 
-7300 SSSDDDIAVN
+7300 
-7310 ALSVT
+7310 
-7315 SDAIPLEEG
+7315 
-7324 GTTTITI
+7324 
-7331 VVIAQDGTT
+7331 
-7340 EEEYTV
+7340 
-7346 AVERLPSMVAD
+7346 
-7357 LEALEVV
+7357 
-7364 GDSGT
+7364 
-7369 IELDP
+7369 
-7374 DFSTGETEYTARVR
+7374 
-7388 NDLETILINTTAT
+7388 
-7401 QSAATIQIAK
+7401 
-7411 TEIMDN
+7411 
-7417 TPRMP
+7417 
-7422 RRSISLDQGT
+7422 
-7432 TTTIVVRV
+7432 
-7440 TAQDGTTTANYVVTV
+7440 
-7455 VRLPSTVAGLE
+7455 
-7466 ALEIVGTSGTIELDP
+7466 
-7481 DFSTGETEYTA
+7481 
-7492 RVRNDL
+7492 
-7498 ETILINTTATQSAA
+7498 
-7512 TIQIAKTE
+7512 
-7520 IMDNTPRMPRR
+7520 
-7531 SISLDQGTTTTIVV
+7531 
-7545 RVTAQD
+7545 
-7551 GTTTANYVVTV
+7551 
-7562 VRLPSTVAGLEALEI
+7562 
-7577 VGTSGT
+7577 
-7583 IELDPDFST
+7583 
-7592 DETEYTARV
+7592 
-7601 RNDLET
+7601 
-7607 VSINTTAT
+7607 
-7615 QSAATIQIAKTE
+7615 
-7627 IMDNTPRM
+7627 
-7635 PRRSITLDRGT
+7635 
-7646 TTTVVVRV
+7646 
-7654 TAQDGT
+7654 
-7660 TTANYVV
+7660 
-7667 TVVRLPSTVAD
+7667 
-7678 LEALEVVGDSGTIE
+7678 
-7692 LDPDFSTGE
+7692 
-7701 TEYTAR
+7701 
-7707 VRNDLETI
+7707 
-7715 LINTTATQSAATIQ
+7715 
-7729 IAKTEIMDNTPRM
+7729 
-7742 PRRSISLDQ
+7742 
-7751 GTTTTIVVRV
+7751 
-7761 TAQDGTTTANYVVTV
+7761 
-7776 VRLPSTVAGLEAL
+7776 
-7789 EIVGTSGTIE
+7789 
-7799 LDPDFSTGETEYT
+7799 
-7812 ARVRNDL
+7812 
-7819 ETILINTTA
+7819 
-7828 TQSAATIQ
+7828 
-7836 IAKTEIMDNTPRMPR
+7836 
-7851 RSITL
+7851 
-7856 DQGTTTTIIVRV
+7856 
-7868 TAQDGTTPLEDYTI
+7868 TPLT
-7882 TVVRLPSTDAMN
+7882 S